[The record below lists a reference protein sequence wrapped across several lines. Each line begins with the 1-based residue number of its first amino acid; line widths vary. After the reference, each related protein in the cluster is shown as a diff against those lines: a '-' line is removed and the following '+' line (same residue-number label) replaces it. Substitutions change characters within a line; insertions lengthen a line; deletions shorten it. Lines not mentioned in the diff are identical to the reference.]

1 MLTSQDIE
9 FFVSLAQSKSLA
21 ATARKLNVTPPSV
34 SQRLQALEQKL
45 NVKLVER
52 GSRAIS
58 LTLEGNVLFQEGLAV
73 LRQIE
78 LLEDKV
84 AEKKQAI
91 SGKIR
96 VVAPVGYG
104 TERVSPLVAEFHK
117 IHPLTHIELI
127 LSDTPN
133 WSPIDPP
140 DVVIYI
146 GPLKDSS
153 LKRIILQKNRRLL
166 LASPHY
172 LQNAEPIHT
181 PQDLLNHQ
189 CLVIREN
196 DDDVTMWKL
205 THQTTGESSNV
216 RIKASLMSNVGP
228 VVKDWAVNG
237 YGIMQRSEWNVA
249 NELKDNTLQ
258 VVLPEYSFPSANIV
272 ALVSSTRDKRP
283 AKINAFLDYI
293 KEHLSEEALD

>member
-9 FFVSLAQSKSLA
+9 FFVALSQSKSLA

-45 NVKLVER
+45 KVKLVER

-58 LTLEGNVLFQEGLAV
+58 LTLEGNVLFEEGLAV
-73 LRQIE
+73 LKQIE
-78 LLEDKV
+78 LLESKV
-84 AEKKQAI
+84 AEKNQAI

-104 TERVSPLVAEFHK
+104 TEKVSPLVAEFHK

-133 WSPIDPP
+133 WTQVDPP

-146 GPLKDSS
+146 GQLKDSS
-153 LKRIILQKNRRLL
+153 LNRIVLEKNQRFL
-166 LASPHY
+166 LASPNY
-172 LQNAEPIHT
+172 LKNAAPINT
-181 PQDLLNHQ
+181 PQDLLNHE

-196 DDDVTMWKL
+196 DDDVTLWKL
-205 THQTTGESSNV
+205 TNKKSGETTSV
-216 RIKASLMSNVGP
+216 RISPSLMSNVGP
-228 VVKDWAVNG
+228 VIKNWAVNG
-237 YGIMQRSEWNVA
+237 YGIMQRSEWNVL
-249 NELKDNTLQ
+249 NEMKDNRLQ
-258 VVLPEYSFPSANIV
+258 VVLPEYTFPSADIV

-283 AKINAFLDYI
+283 AKINAFVDYL
-293 KEHLSEEALD
+293 KQHLSNNSTD